1 MPRCA
6 CMFFLETVLMMG
18 IQQSFHISF
27 TFLRL
32 KEMNAPSLVYG
43 LNIAVGAMASASFF
57 FAGRCVIDKLGV
69 TWPAMTAGV
78 FAYFI
83 RYLAVAYT
91 NNSWLI
97 PVIQFLQSFCFG
109 LFLTE
114 LFYIFHA

>member
-18 IQQSFHISF
+18 IQQSFYISF

-57 FAGRCVIDKLGV
+57 SAGRCVIDKLGV
-69 TWPAMTAGV
+69 T
-78 FAYFI
+78 
-83 RYLAVAYT
+83 
-91 NNSWLI
+91 
-97 PVIQFLQSFCFG
+97 
-109 LFLTE
+109 
-114 LFYIFHA
+114 

>member
-1 MPRCA
+1 
-6 CMFFLETVLMMG
+6 MG
-18 IQQSFHISF
+18 IQQSFYISF

-57 FAGRCVIDKLGV
+57 FAGRCVIDKLDV

-91 NNSWLI
+91 HGSYLLYNSYNHFVLDY
-97 PVIQFLQSFCFG
+97 F
-109 LFLTE
+109 
-114 LFYIFHA
+114 